1 MLDMASKNHRLK
13 VYEHM
18 QIVYGQFMQ
27 DVYHL
32 ISSKI
37 RVEILKVLAV
47 NPESSFNINEL
58 SRLTGFSLRGVDRE
72 LKNLLSG
79 GLLRREISGNQH
91 RYQLDPACPIRKEVS
106 GIIAKTVGISDA
118 LKRGLA
124 QVRDEIHLAF
134 IYGSFASGDYGN
146 ESDVDL
152 FIVGDI
158 SGVKLSELL
167 GPLQE
172 QLGRPINTSLFS
184 LLEYDQRKDRGD
196 HFLNRVL
203 EGPKIVLFGSL
214 NES

>member
-1 MLDMASKNHRLK
+1 MVDIH
-13 VYEHM
+13 
-18 QIVYGQFMQ
+18 
-27 DVYHL
+27 HL

-37 RVEILKVLAV
+37 RVEILSVLAL

-58 SRLTGFSLRGVDRE
+58 SRVTGFSLRGVDRE

-91 RYQLDPACPIRKEVS
+91 RYQLDPACPIHKEVK
-106 GIIAKTVGISDA
+106 GIIAKTVGVADV
-118 LKRGLA
+118 LKKGLV

-152 FIVGDI
+152 FIVSDV

-172 QLGRPINTSLFS
+172 QFGRPINTSQFS
-184 LLEYDQRKDRGD
+184 LLEYQQRKDKGD
-196 HFLNRVL
+196 HFVSRVL
-203 EGPKIVLFGSL
+203 DGPKVVLFGSL

>member
-1 MLDMASKNHRLK
+1 MVDIH
-13 VYEHM
+13 
-18 QIVYGQFMQ
+18 
-27 DVYHL
+27 HL
-32 ISSKI
+32 IPSKI
-37 RVEILKVLAV
+37 RVEILSVLAL

-58 SRLTGFSLRGVDRE
+58 SRVTGFSLRGVDRE

-91 RYQLDPACPIRKEVS
+91 RYQLDPACPIHKEVK
-106 GIIAKTVGISDA
+106 GIIAKTVGVADV
-118 LKRGLA
+118 LKKGLA

-152 FIVGDI
+152 FIVSDV

-172 QLGRPINTSLFS
+172 QLGRPINTSQFS
-184 LLEYDQRKDRGD
+184 LLEYQQRKDKGD
-196 HFLNRVL
+196 HFVNRVL
-203 EGPKIVLFGSL
+203 DGPKVVLFGSL

>member
-1 MLDMASKNHRLK
+1 MADIH
-13 VYEHM
+13 
-18 QIVYGQFMQ
+18 
-27 DVYHL
+27 HL

-37 RVEILKVLAV
+37 RVEILSVLAL

-58 SRLTGFSLRGVDRE
+58 SRVTGFSLRGVDRE

-91 RYQLDPACPIRKEVS
+91 RYQLDPACPIHKEVK
-106 GIIAKTVGISDA
+106 GIIAKTVGIADV
-118 LKRGLA
+118 LKKVLA
-124 QVRDEIHLAF
+124 QLKDEIHLAF

-152 FIVGDI
+152 FIVSDI

-167 GPLQE
+167 GPVQE
-172 QLGRPINTSLFS
+172 QLGRPINTSQFS
-184 LLEYDQRKDRGD
+184 LLEYQQRKGKGD
-196 HFLNRVL
+196 HFVNRVL
-203 EGPKIVLFGSL
+203 DGPKTVLFGSL

>member
-1 MLDMASKNHRLK
+1 MVDIH
-13 VYEHM
+13 Y
-18 QIVYGQFMQ
+18 
-27 DVYHL
+27 L

-37 RVEILKVLAV
+37 RVELLSVLAL

-58 SRLTGFSLRGVDRE
+58 SRITGFSLRGVDRE

-91 RYQLDPACPIRKEVS
+91 RYQLDPACPIRKEVK
-106 GIIAKTVGISDA
+106 GIIAKTVGIADV
-118 LKRGLA
+118 LKKGLA

-134 IYGSFASGDYGN
+134 IYGSFASGEYGN

-152 FIVGDI
+152 FIVSDI

-172 QLGRPINTSLFS
+172 QLGRAINTSQFS
-184 LLEYDQRKDRGD
+184 LLEYQERKEKGD
-196 HFLNRVL
+196 HFVNRVL
-203 EGPKIVLFGSL
+203 DGPKVVLYGSL

>member
-1 MLDMASKNHRLK
+1 MVDIH
-13 VYEHM
+13 
-18 QIVYGQFMQ
+18 
-27 DVYHL
+27 HL

-37 RVEILKVLAV
+37 RVEILSVLAL

-58 SRLTGFSLRGVDRE
+58 SRVTGFSLRGVDRE

-91 RYQLDPACPIRKEVS
+91 RYQLDPACPIHKEVK
-106 GIIAKTVGISDA
+106 GIIAKTVGVADV
-118 LKRGLA
+118 LKKGLA

-152 FIVGDI
+152 FIVSDI

-172 QLGRPINTSLFS
+172 QLGRPINTSQFS
-184 LLEYDQRKDRGD
+184 LLEYQQRKDKGD
-196 HFLNRVL
+196 HFVNRVL
-203 EGPKIVLFGSL
+203 DGPKVVLFGSL